1 MEQVPS
7 REIYWNISGH
17 LFLYVLF
24 LPFLILFLYGCYK
37 AWGALLLGKGGGFAF
52 DDVRGRLKALANQ
65 AFLQRRIAQ
74 EKYSGLMHL
83 TISWGF
89 LVLFIA
95 TTLVALQDYFGLPV
109 LEGPFYLY
117 FMSLTVDLFG
127 VAAVVGTLMA
137 ITRRFVRP
145 PARLVEPCGFDGFGW
160 LLVLFLAVLLT
171 GFLVEGLR
179 IAATDDP
186 WGPWSPGGWVSAL
199 LFRGVRVDYLE
210 AFHQVMWWLHAVLSF
225 GFIAAIPYTGVF
237 HLLTAPVN
245 IFLRNPERSGI
256 VSPLRVEEERLG
268 ASTIRDFTKKALLDL
283 YACTEC
289 GRCQDVCPAWATDK
303 PLTPKGLILDL
314 RDHLTK
320 VHRGIETRRMVGEVI
335 TDDVIWACTTCGA
348 CHEACPVLIEPI
360 PKILDMRRHL
370 VMEEARFP
378 EQMQETLRNLETRGH
393 PYKGV
398 SAGRTDWAKGLRI
411 PEAAKLKE
419 ADFLFWV
426 GCAGAFDERGQQV
439 SRAMAQVLEA
449 AGLEFAILG
458 NEERCTGDP
467 ARRIGNEYLYQLLA
481 QQNIETL
488 NRYRVKKIVTTC
500 PHCFNTL
507 KHEYRQF
514 GGAYEVVHHSQFL
527 DQLLRD
533 GHVAMSKRFS
543 GTVSFHDPCYL
554 GRHNGIF
561 DEPRSVISHFPGFQ
575 QVEMPRCREKG
586 FCCGAG
592 GGLMWV
598 EERIGKRV
606 NLERTDE
613 FLQTGASVVA
623 TACPFCL
630 TMMTDGITVRGKSQA
645 VKAYD
650 LAELVARAL

>member
-1 MEQVPS
+1 MDQVPS
-7 REIYWNISGH
+7 REIYWNISEH
-17 LFLYVLF
+17 LFLYILF
-24 LPFLILFLYGCYK
+24 LPFLAIFLYGCYR
-37 AWGALLLGKGGGFAF
+37 AWGALLLGKGE
-52 DDVRGRLKALANQ
+52 VRLGELKARLKALTNQ
-65 AFLQRRIAQ
+65 GFLQRRIAQ
-74 EKYSGLMHL
+74 EKYAGLMHL
-83 TISWGF
+83 TLSWGF

-95 TTLVALQDYFGLPV
+95 TTLVAFQDYFGLPV
-109 LEGPFYLY
+109 LQGPFYLY
-117 FMSLTVDLFG
+117 FMSLTVDVFG
-127 VAAVVGTLMA
+127 VAAVLGTLMA
-137 ITRRFVRP
+137 IIRRFVRP
-145 PARLVEPCGFDGFGW
+145 PARLIEPRGPDRFGW
-160 LLVLFLAVLLT
+160 LLILFLGVLLT

-179 IAATDDP
+179 IAATGDA

-199 LFRGVRVDYLE
+199 LFRGVGAGYAE
-210 AFHQVMWWLHAVLSF
+210 AFHQVLWWVHAALSF

-245 IFLRNPERSGI
+245 VFLRNPQPSG
-256 VSPLRVEEERLG
+256 VLSPLAVEEERLG

-289 GRCQDVCPAWATDK
+289 GRCQDACPAWTTGK
-303 PLTPKGLILDL
+303 PLTPKGVILDL

-320 VHRGIETRRMVGEVI
+320 VHRNEETRQMVGEVI
-335 TDDVIWACTTCGA
+335 AEDVIWACTTCGA
-348 CHEACPVLIEPI
+348 CHEACPVYIEPI

-378 EQMQETLRNLETRGH
+378 EQMQEVLRSLETRGH

-398 SAGRTDWAKGLRI
+398 SAGRADWAKGLRI

-419 ADFLFWV
+419 VDLLYWV

-449 AGLEFAILG
+449 AGVEFAILG

-467 ARRIGNEYLYQLLA
+467 ARRIGNEYLFQLLA
-481 QQNIETL
+481 QENITTL
-488 NRYRVKKIVTTC
+488 NRYQVKKIVTAC

-507 KHEYRQF
+507 KHEYPQF
-514 GGAYEVVHHSQFL
+514 GGEFEVVHHSQFL
-527 DQLLRD
+527 AQLLRD
-533 GHVAMSKRFS
+533 GHLSIQKRFS

-554 GRHNGIF
+554 GRHNGIY
-561 DEPRSVISHFPGFQ
+561 DDPREVIGHFPGFH

-592 GGLMWV
+592 GGLMWM
-598 EERIGKRV
+598 EERIGKRM

-613 FLQTGASVVA
+613 FLTTGASVVA
-623 TACPFCL
+623 PTIL
-630 TMMTDGITVRGKSQA
+630 
-645 VKAYD
+645 
-650 LAELVARAL
+650 

>member
-1 MEQVPS
+1 MDQVPS

-24 LPFLILFLYGCYK
+24 LPFLIIFLYGCYR
-37 AWGALLLGKGGGFAF
+37 AWGALLLGKGEGFAF
-52 DDVRGRLKALANQ
+52 DDVKGRLKALANQ

-74 EKYSGLMHL
+74 EKFSGLMHL
-83 TISWGF
+83 AISWGF

-95 TTLVALQDYFGLPV
+95 TTLVALEDYFGLPV
-109 LEGPFYLY
+109 LQGPFYLY

-127 VAAVVGTLMA
+127 VVAVVGTLMA

-145 PARLVEPCGFDGFGW
+145 PARLVEPRRFDGFGW
-160 LLVLFLAVLLT
+160 LLILFLAVLLT

-179 IAATDDP
+179 IAATNDP
-186 WGPWSPGGWVSAL
+186 WGPWSPGGWVTAL
-199 LFRGVRVDYLE
+199 LFREVRLDYLE
-210 AFHQVMWWLHAVLSF
+210 AFHRVMWWLHAALSF
-225 GFIAAIPYTGVF
+225 GFIAAIPYSGVF
-237 HLLTAPVN
+237 HLLTAPLN
-245 IFLRNPERSGI
+245 IFLRNSQLSGI
-256 VSPLRVEEERLG
+256 VTPLAVEEERLG

-289 GRCQDVCPAWATDK
+289 GRCQDECPAWATGK

-320 VHRGIETRRMVGEVI
+320 VHRGTETRRMVGEVI

-348 CHEACPVLIEPI
+348 CHEACPVYIEPI

-398 SAGRTDWAKGLRI
+398 SAGRTDWAKGLGI

-419 ADFLFWV
+419 ASLLYWV

-439 SRAMAQVLEA
+439 SRAMVQVLEA

-467 ARRIGNEYLYQLLA
+467 ARRIGNEYLFQLLA
-481 QQNIETL
+481 QENIETL
-488 NRYRVKKIVTTC
+488 NRYRVKKIVTAC

-507 KHEYRQF
+507 KHEYPQF
-514 GGAYEVVHHSQFL
+514 GGAYEVVHHSQL
-527 DQLLRD
+527 LAQLLRD
-533 GHVAMSKRFS
+533 GHVAMRKRFS

-561 DEPRSVISHFPGFQ
+561 DDPRSVISHFPGFQ

-592 GGLMWV
+592 GGLMWI

-613 FLQTGASVVA
+613 FLGTGAAVVA

-630 TMMTDGITVRGKSQA
+630 TMMTDGITVRGKSQT